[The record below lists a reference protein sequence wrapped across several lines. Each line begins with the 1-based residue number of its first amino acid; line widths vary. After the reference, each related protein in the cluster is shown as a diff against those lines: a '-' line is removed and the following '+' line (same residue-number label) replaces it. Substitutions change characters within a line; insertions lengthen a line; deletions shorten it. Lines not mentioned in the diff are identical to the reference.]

1 VRSAGGAEGAR
12 GAYGAG
18 SDFAALRP
26 LLERTGERLE
36 QIAGQNGW
44 LEMRASAASKPWIG
58 YGAALLAGTA
68 AMALIWQPIAA
79 VSLWYAALRILPP
92 AFHMPLPIRTPE
104 GLMTSATADAYRR
117 TLKRAL
123 SSEPGTVPGWLANAE
138 EAALWGYAW
147 GLEGDVQAF
156 VGRNVAA
163 ALDVD
168 HAAAE
173 AAVARTAGLR
183 GMATALDTAY
193 GRRPEGR
200 SAFYRSMDPRGG
212 ASWGLMGR
220 KPVGLDTAAI
230 GRTLGVL
237 GNEVAPQAQ
246 AASTAAA
253 TAPSK
258 GSPTGGSE
266 SASADGSS
274 SDPR

>member
-1 VRSAGGAEGAR
+1 
-12 GAYGAG
+12 
-18 SDFAALRP
+18 
-26 LLERTGERLE
+26 
-36 QIAGQNGW
+36 
-44 LEMRASAASKPWIG
+44 MRASAASKPWIG

-123 SSEPGTVPGWLANAE
+123 SSEPGTVPGSLANAE

-168 HAAAE
+168 YAAADD
-173 AAVARTAGLR
+173 AVARTAGLR
-183 GMATALDTAY
+183 GMATALDTAF

-200 SAFYRSMDPRGG
+200 SVFYASIGPRGG
-212 ASWGLMGR
+212 ASWGLMSR

-237 GNEVAPQAQ
+237 GSEVAPQAQ

-258 GSPTGGSE
+258 GAPTGGSE

-274 SDPR
+274 PGPRAD